1 MNYRETAE
9 FVFDMLE
16 HKYRNHYDE
25 MMTIG
30 SNKFEVWIPL
40 KYKENLKATNNKG
53 ITSYPT
59 HYRDIEIRFMN
70 IGRIHFVL
78 KEKDNEIQ
86 V

>member
-1 MNYRETAE
+1 MYYRETAE

-16 HKYRNHYDE
+16 HKFRKHYDDINA
-25 MMTIG
+25 IG
-30 SNKFEVWIPL
+30 ADKFEVWIPL
-40 KYKENLKATNNKG
+40 KYKENLRTVSNE
-53 ITSYPT
+53 YPT
-59 HYRDIEIRFMN
+59 TYRTIEIRFMN